1 MKLYKLL
8 FVLLAITLVPS
19 AAFAQQRFE
28 FAPFIGWQH
37 GNDIFDQPTST
48 RISMANGSAYGF
60 IVDVSIT
67 DNLQAE
73 FIYNR
78 RSTTVDVTA
87 PPRDGFPD
95 GINIQGAPVI
105 ANYYQGGLLY
115 NFSIWNKPQ
124 FKPFIGFGLGAASLS
139 ENDDRTDAPSTTNFS
154 WSVTGGIKYFFTDNI
169 GFRGE
174 YRLFS
179 THTDFVQRGYWCDWW
194 GWCWTFASKQ
204 NLWQSQF
211 LAAFVIGF

>member
-1 MKLYKLL
+1 MKIQRLL
-8 FVLLAITLVPS
+8 PVVVLALLVPT

-28 FAPFIGWQH
+28 VAPFIGWQH
-37 GNDIFDQPTST
+37 GNDIFDQPSGG
-48 RISMANGSAYGF
+48 RVDVANGAAYGF
-60 IVDVSIT
+60 IVDVSLT

-87 PPRDGFPD
+87 PGTEDRDPV
-95 GINIQGAPVI
+95 NIQDAPII
-105 ANYYQGGLLY
+105 ANYYQGGIIYKFDIYTQPNL
-115 NFSIWNKPQ
+115 
-124 FKPFIGFGLGAASLS
+124 KPFIGAALGASQLA
-139 ENDDRTDAPSTTNFS
+139 ENDDRVDVSGTSRFS
-154 WSVTGGIKYFFTDNI
+154 WSITGGLKYFFTENI

-179 THTDFVQRGYWCDWW
+179 TRTDFVQRGYWCDWW
-194 GWCWTFASKQ
+194 GWCWTFASYQ

-211 LAAFVIGF
+211 TGALTIGF